1 MPTEHFPLMVPG
13 ARAADTRA
21 EVRSPWDGSLLATV
35 EQVDRAGAERALAT
49 AHALFRDRDAWLPAA
64 RRIEILR
71 RAAVIIAERRDALAL
86 EAAREGGK
94 PLMDSRIEADRAVDS
109 IRLCAEH
116 LRLGHGTEVPMGR
129 TAASAGRLALT
140 HHEPI
145 GPVLAFSA
153 FNHPLNLIAHQV
165 GPAVAA
171 GCPVI
176 VKPAKATPL
185 SCFRLVRI
193 LREAG
198 LPAEWCQPL
207 VTADQDLAR
216 EMVADPRVGFF
227 SFIGSGGVG
236 WQLRSILAPGTRCS
250 LEHGGV
256 APVIVA
262 EDADL
267 DQALPLLLKGGFYH
281 AGQVCVSV
289 QRVFAARQIAE
300 PLAWRLAEAA
310 GRLVVGD
317 PTLPETEVGP
327 LIRSSE
333 VARVAEWVE
342 EAVRDGA
349 QCLCGGRAMRQAEG
363 DRSMFSDQAVP
374 ENQVDWPKN
383 GPVPACYAPTVLL
396 NPPEQS
402 RVMTHEVFGPVVCVF
417 PVEGLD
423 EGISR
428 SNSLPYA
435 FQAAVFTR
443 DLDAALRCCRRL
455 DASAVMLND
464 HTAFRVDWMPFA
476 GLRQSGLGIG
486 GIPYTM
492 EDMQIEKL
500 IVIRSKELE

>member
-1 MPTEHFPLMVPG
+1 MPSEHFPLMVPG
-13 ARAADTRA
+13 AKPAAERA
-21 EVRSPWDGSLLATV
+21 EVRAPWDGSLLATV
-35 EQVDRAGAERALAT
+35 EQVDLAGAQQALAT
-49 AHALFRDRDAWLPAA
+49 AHALFRDRDGWLPAV
-64 RRIEILR
+64 RRIDILR
-71 RAAVIIAERRDALAL
+71 RAAAILQERREELAL

-94 PLMDSRIEADRAVDS
+94 PLADSRIEADRAVDS

-116 LRLGHGTEVPMGR
+116 LRLAHGSEVPMGR
-129 TAASAGRLALT
+129 TAASTGRLAFT

-171 GCPVI
+171 GCPVV
-176 VKPAKATPL
+176 VKPAKATPT

-198 LPAEWCQPL
+198 LPDAWCQPL
-207 VTADQDLAR
+207 VTADQEIGR
-216 EMVADPRVGFF
+216 EMVSDPRVAFF
-227 SFIGSGGVG
+227 SFIGSGEVG
-236 WQLRSILAPGTRCS
+236 WGLRGRLAPGARCS

-267 DQALPLLLKGGFYH
+267 DDALPLLVKGGFYH

-289 QRVFAARQIAE
+289 QRVFAQRRIA
-300 PLAWRLAEAA
+300 PVLAERLGAAA

-327 LIRSSE
+327 LIRRQE
-333 VARVAEWVE
+333 VLRVDEWVR
-342 EAVRDGA
+342 EAVEGGA
-349 QCLCGGRAMRQAEG
+349 TLVCGGRAL
-363 DRSMFSDQAVP
+363 
-374 ENQVDWPKN
+374 
-383 GPVPACYAPTVLL
+383 GPSCYAPTVLL
-396 NPPEQS
+396 NPPERS
-402 RVMTHEVFGPVVCVF
+402 RVMTHEVFGPVVCVSSF
-417 PVEGLD
+417 DRLD
-423 EGISR
+423 DAVAR
-428 SNSLPYA
+428 SNGLPYA
-435 FQAAVFTR
+435 FQAAVFSR

-455 DASAVMLND
+455 DASAVMVND

-476 GLRQSGLGIG
+476 GLRESGLGIG

-492 EDMQIEKL
+492 EDMEVEKM
-500 IVIRSKELE
+500 IVLRSKELE